1 MTHVFKIA
9 FRYFFS
15 KNEQTVINRINFLS
29 LILIIISSA
38 SLFIVLS
45 AFDGLKTFGLS
56 FSNKFDADYELSPT
70 TGKYLTLSS
79 KKFSEIKNIDEIIEV
94 APQIEEKVFL
104 SFKEKNQVAVL
115 KGVDSTYNKVIPI
128 KDLVLIGDWI
138 DYDTSKTVIGYGIS
152 TKLGLGV
159 YDYSSFLKI
168 SVPQNKT
175 SSILNLNPFKSLPLI
190 VVGLYQINE
199 ELDNKYI
206 FTSISF
212 AKDLLNLKEN
222 QYSNIIIKTN
232 NNENKKQLEKKINLI
247 VGEKIKLTS
256 RLEKNAALYKM
267 LNTENIAVYFI
278 FSLVMIVSL
287 FNLIG
292 SLIMMIL
299 NKKKEMK
306 ILIAMGISNKNLSQI
321 FYLIGL
327 IICFIGGVTGIS
339 LGAFLVFIQKYS
351 SIIYV
356 PGTNL
361 AYPVE
366 FNLKNIITVFLT
378 LIILGSISSLWSIR
392 GVKKISNQAINS

>member
-1 MTHVFKIA
+1 MTYVFKIA

-15 KNEQTVINRINFLS
+15 KNEQTVINKINFLS

-56 FSNKFDADYELSPT
+56 FSNKFDADYELSPVN
-70 TGKYLTLSS
+70 GKYL
-79 KKFSEIKNIDEIIEV
+79 NISHEIIEEINNLEEIIEI

-104 SFKEKNQVAVL
+104 SFKEKNQVAIL
-115 KGVDSTYNKVIPI
+115 KGVDSSYNKVIPI
-128 KDLVLIGDWI
+128 KDLVMIGDWI
-138 DYDTSKTVIGYGIS
+138 DYDNSKTVIGYGIS

-159 YDYSSFLKI
+159 YDYSSFLRI
-168 SVPQNKT
+168 SVPRNNN
-175 SSILNLNPFKSLPLI
+175 SSVLNLNPFKSLPLI
-190 VVGLYQINE
+190 VIGLYQINE
-199 ELDNKYI
+199 ELDSKYI

-212 AKDLLNLKEN
+212 AKNLLGLKEN
-222 QYSNIIIKTN
+222 QYNNLILKTN
-232 NNENKKQLEKKINLI
+232 PNVNKKNLEKKIKLI
-247 VGEKIKLTS
+247 VAEKTKLTS

-287 FNLIG
+287 FNLVG

-299 NKKKEMK
+299 NKKNDMK
-306 ILIAMGISNKNLSQI
+306 ILIAMGVSNKNLTQI
-321 FYLIGL
+321 FYIIGL
-327 IICFIGGVTGIS
+327 IICFVGGVIGLFLGS
-339 LGAFLVFIQKYS
+339 LLVFIQKYL

-361 AYPVE
+361 SYPVE
-366 FNLKNIITVFLT
+366 FNIKNIIIVFST

-392 GVKKISNQAINS
+392 GIKKISNQAINS

>member
-212 AKDLLNLKEN
+212 AKDLLSLKEN
-222 QYSNIIIKTN
+222 QYSNIILKTN
-232 NNENKKQLEKKINLI
+232 NTENKKQLEKKINLI

-306 ILIAMGISNKNLSQI
+306 ILIAMGMSNKNLSQI

-351 SIIYV
+351 SVIYV

-366 FNLKNIITVFLT
+366 FNLKNVITVFLT

-392 GVKKISNQAINS
+392 GVKKISRQAINS

>member
-1 MTHVFKIA
+1 MTYVFKIA

-15 KNEQTVINRINFLS
+15 KNEQTVINKINFLS

-56 FSNKFDADYELSPT
+56 FSNKFDADYELSPLN
-70 TGKYLTLSS
+70 GKYLNLSPEII
-79 KKFSEIKNIDEIIEV
+79 SEINNLEEIVEV

-115 KGVDSTYNKVIPI
+115 KGVDSSYNKVIPI
-128 KDLVLIGDWI
+128 KDLVMIGDWI
-138 DYDTSKTVIGYGIS
+138 DNDNSKTVIGYGIS
-152 TKLGLGV
+152 SKLGLGV

-168 SVPQNKT
+168 SVPRNNN
-175 SSILNLNPFKSLPLI
+175 SSVLNLNPFKSLPLI

-206 FTSISF
+206 FTSLSF
-212 AKDLLNLKEN
+212 AKNLLNLKEN
-222 QYSNIIIKTN
+222 QYTNLIIKTIDN
-232 NNENKKQLEKKINLI
+232 INKKKLEEKINLI
-247 VGEKIKLTS
+247 VEEKTKLTS
-256 RLEKNAALYKM
+256 RLEKNAALFKM

-278 FSLVMIVSL
+278 FSLVMIISL
-287 FNLIG
+287 FNLVG

-306 ILIAMGISNKNLSQI
+306 ILIAMGVSNKNLSQI
-321 FYLIGL
+321 FYFIGL
-327 IICFIGGVTGIS
+327 IICFLGGILGLS
-339 LGAFLVFIQKYS
+339 LGSLLVLIQKYS
-351 SIIYV
+351 SIINV

-361 AYPVE
+361 SYPVE
-366 FNLKNIITVFLT
+366 FNIKNIIVVFLT

-392 GVKKISNQAINS
+392 GIKKISNQAMN

>member
-1 MTHVFKIA
+1 MTYVFKIA

-15 KNEQTVINRINFLS
+15 KNEQTVINKINFLS

-56 FSNKFDADYELSPT
+56 FSNKFDADYELSPLN
-70 TGKYLTLSS
+70 GKYFNLSP
-79 KKFSEIKNIDEIIEV
+79 KIISEINNLEEIIEV

-115 KGVDSTYNKVIPI
+115 KGVDSSYNKVIPI
-128 KDLVLIGDWI
+128 KDLVMIGDWI
-138 DYDTSKTVIGYGIS
+138 DNDNSKTVIGYGIS
-152 TKLGLGV
+152 SKLGLGV

-168 SVPQNKT
+168 SVPRNNN
-175 SSILNLNPFKSLPLI
+175 SSVLNLNPFKSLPLI

-206 FTSISF
+206 FTSLSF
-212 AKDLLNLKEN
+212 AKNLLNLKEN
-222 QYSNIIIKTN
+222 QYTNLIIKTIDN
-232 NNENKKQLEKKINLI
+232 INKKKLEEKINLI
-247 VGEKIKLTS
+247 VEEKTKLTS
-256 RLEKNAALYKM
+256 RLEKNAALFKM

-278 FSLVMIVSL
+278 FSLVMIISL
-287 FNLIG
+287 FNLVG

-306 ILIAMGISNKNLSQI
+306 ILIAMGVSNKNLSQI
-321 FYLIGL
+321 FYFIGL
-327 IICFIGGVTGIS
+327 IICFVGGILGLS
-339 LGAFLVFIQKYS
+339 LGSLLVLIQKYS
-351 SIIYV
+351 SIINV

-361 AYPVE
+361 SYPVE
-366 FNLKNIITVFLT
+366 FNIKNIIVVFLT

-392 GVKKISNQAINS
+392 GIKKISNQAMN

>member
-1 MTHVFKIA
+1 MTYVFKIA

-15 KNEQTVINRINFLS
+15 KNEQTVINKINFLS

-56 FSNKFDADYELSPT
+56 FSNKFDADYELSPLN
-70 TGKYLTLSS
+70 GKYLNLSPEII
-79 KKFSEIKNIDEIIEV
+79 SEINNLEEIIEV

-115 KGVDSTYNKVIPI
+115 KGVDSSYNKVIPI
-128 KDLVLIGDWI
+128 KDLVMIGDWI
-138 DYDTSKTVIGYGIS
+138 DNDNSKTVIGYGIS
-152 TKLGLGV
+152 SKLGLGV

-168 SVPQNKT
+168 SVPRNNN
-175 SSILNLNPFKSLPLI
+175 SSVLNLNPFKSLPLI

-206 FTSISF
+206 FTSLSF
-212 AKDLLNLKEN
+212 AKNLLNLKEN
-222 QYSNIIIKTN
+222 QYTNLIIKTIDN
-232 NNENKKQLEKKINLI
+232 INKKKLEEKINLI
-247 VGEKIKLTS
+247 FEEKTKLTS
-256 RLEKNAALYKM
+256 RLEKNAALFKM

-278 FSLVMIVSL
+278 FSLVMIISL
-287 FNLIG
+287 FNLVG

-306 ILIAMGISNKNLSQI
+306 ILIAMGVSNKNLSQI
-321 FYLIGL
+321 FYFIGL
-327 IICFIGGVTGIS
+327 IICFVGGILGLS
-339 LGAFLVFIQKYS
+339 LGSLLVLIQKYS
-351 SIIYV
+351 SIINV

-361 AYPVE
+361 SYPVE
-366 FNLKNIITVFLT
+366 FNIKNIIVVFLT

-392 GVKKISNQAINS
+392 GIKKISNQAMN

>member
-1 MTHVFKIA
+1 MTYVFKIA

-15 KNEQTVINRINFLS
+15 KNEQTVINKINFLS

-56 FSNKFDADYELSPT
+56 FSNKFDADYELSPLN
-70 TGKYLTLSS
+70 GKYFNLSPEII
-79 KKFSEIKNIDEIIEV
+79 SEINNLEEIIEV

-115 KGVDSTYNKVIPI
+115 KGVDSSYNKVIPI
-128 KDLVLIGDWI
+128 KDLVMIGDWI
-138 DYDTSKTVIGYGIS
+138 DNDNSKTVIGYGIS
-152 TKLGLGV
+152 SKLGLGV

-168 SVPQNKT
+168 SVPRNNN
-175 SSILNLNPFKSLPLI
+175 SSVLNLNPFKSLPLI

-206 FTSISF
+206 FTSLSF
-212 AKDLLNLKEN
+212 AKNLLNLKEN
-222 QYSNIIIKTN
+222 QYTNLIIKTIDN
-232 NNENKKQLEKKINLI
+232 INKKKLEEKINLI
-247 VGEKIKLTS
+247 VEEKTKLTS
-256 RLEKNAALYKM
+256 RLEKNAALFKM

-278 FSLVMIVSL
+278 FSLVMIISL
-287 FNLIG
+287 FNLVG

-306 ILIAMGISNKNLSQI
+306 ILIAMGVSNKNLSQI
-321 FYLIGL
+321 FYFIGL
-327 IICFIGGVTGIS
+327 IICFVGGILGLS
-339 LGAFLVFIQKYS
+339 LGSLLVLIQKYS
-351 SIIYV
+351 SIINV

-361 AYPVE
+361 SYPVE
-366 FNLKNIITVFLT
+366 FNIKNIIVVFLT

-392 GVKKISNQAINS
+392 GIKKISNQAMN

>member
-15 KNEQTVINRINFLS
+15 KNEQTVINRINFFS

-79 KKFSEIKNIDEIIEV
+79 KKISEIKNIDEIIEV

-138 DYDTSKTVIGYGIS
+138 DYHTSKTVIGYGIS

-222 QYSNIIIKTN
+222 QHSNIILKTN
-232 NNENKKQLEKKINLI
+232 NTENKKQLEKKIKLI

-267 LNTENIAVYFI
+267 LNTENIVVYFI

-292 SLIMMIL
+292 SLIMMII

-306 ILIAMGISNKNLSQI
+306 ILIAMGMSNKNLSQI

-351 SIIYV
+351 SLIYV

>member
-1 MTHVFKIA
+1 MTYVFKIA

-15 KNEQTVINRINFLS
+15 KNEQTVINKINFLS

-56 FSNKFDADYELSPT
+56 FSNKFDADYELSPLN
-70 TGKYLTLSS
+70 GKYFNLSP
-79 KKFSEIKNIDEIIEV
+79 KIISEINNLEEIIEV

-115 KGVDSTYNKVIPI
+115 KGVDSSYNKVIPI
-128 KDLVLIGDWI
+128 KDLVMIGDWI
-138 DYDTSKTVIGYGIS
+138 DNDNSKTVIGYGIS
-152 TKLGLGV
+152 SKLGLGV

-168 SVPQNKT
+168 SVPRNNN
-175 SSILNLNPFKSLPLI
+175 SSVLNLNPFKSLPLI

-206 FTSISF
+206 FTSLSF
-212 AKDLLNLKEN
+212 AKNLLNLKEN
-222 QYSNIIIKTN
+222 QYSNLIIKTIDN
-232 NNENKKQLEKKINLI
+232 INKKKLEEKINLI
-247 VGEKIKLTS
+247 VEEKTKLTS
-256 RLEKNAALYKM
+256 RLEKNAALFKM

-278 FSLVMIVSL
+278 FSLVMIISL
-287 FNLIG
+287 FNLVG

-306 ILIAMGISNKNLSQI
+306 ILIAMGVSNKNLSQI
-321 FYLIGL
+321 FYFIGL
-327 IICFIGGVTGIS
+327 IICFVGGILGLS
-339 LGAFLVFIQKYS
+339 LGSLLVLIQKYS
-351 SIIYV
+351 SIINV

-361 AYPVE
+361 SYPVE
-366 FNLKNIITVFLT
+366 FNIKNIIVVFLT

-392 GVKKISNQAINS
+392 GIKKISNQAMN

>member
-1 MTHVFKIA
+1 MTYVFKIA

-15 KNEQTVINRINFLS
+15 KNEQTVINKINFLS

-56 FSNKFDADYELSPT
+56 FSNKFDADYELSPLN
-70 TGKYLTLSS
+70 GKYLNLSPEII
-79 KKFSEIKNIDEIIEV
+79 SEINNLEEIVEV

-115 KGVDSTYNKVIPI
+115 KGVDSSYNKVIPI
-128 KDLVLIGDWI
+128 KDLVMIGDWI
-138 DYDTSKTVIGYGIS
+138 DNDNSKTVIGYGIS
-152 TKLGLGV
+152 SKLGLGV

-168 SVPQNKT
+168 SVPRNNN
-175 SSILNLNPFKSLPLI
+175 SSVLNLNPFKSLPLI

-206 FTSISF
+206 FTSLSF
-212 AKDLLNLKEN
+212 AKNLLNLKEN
-222 QYSNIIIKTN
+222 QYTNLIIKTIDN
-232 NNENKKQLEKKINLI
+232 INKKKLEEKINLI
-247 VGEKIKLTS
+247 VEEKTKLTS
-256 RLEKNAALYKM
+256 RLEKNAALFKM

-278 FSLVMIVSL
+278 FSLVMIISL
-287 FNLIG
+287 FNLVG

-306 ILIAMGISNKNLSQI
+306 ILIAMGVSNKNLSQI
-321 FYLIGL
+321 FYFIGL
-327 IICFIGGVTGIS
+327 IICFVGGIIGLS
-339 LGAFLVFIQKYS
+339 LGSLLVFIQKYS
-351 SIIYV
+351 SIINV

-361 AYPVE
+361 SYPVE
-366 FNLKNIITVFLT
+366 FNIKNIIVVFLT

-392 GVKKISNQAINS
+392 GIKKISNQAMN

>member
-1 MTHVFKIA
+1 MTYVFKIA

-15 KNEQTVINRINFLS
+15 KNEQTVINKINFLS

-56 FSNKFDADYELSPT
+56 FSNKFDADYELSPLN
-70 TGKYLTLSS
+70 GKYLNLLPEII
-79 KKFSEIKNIDEIIEV
+79 SEINNLEEIIEV

-115 KGVDSTYNKVIPI
+115 KGVDSSYNKVIPI
-128 KDLVLIGDWI
+128 KDLVMIGDWI
-138 DYDTSKTVIGYGIS
+138 DNDNSKTVIGYGIS
-152 TKLGLGV
+152 SKLGLGV

-168 SVPQNKT
+168 SVPRNNN
-175 SSILNLNPFKSLPLI
+175 SSVLNLNPFKSLPLI

-206 FTSISF
+206 FTSLSF
-212 AKDLLNLKEN
+212 AKNLLTLKEN
-222 QYSNIIIKTN
+222 QYTNLIIKTIDN
-232 NNENKKQLEKKINLI
+232 INKKKLEEKINLI
-247 VGEKIKLTS
+247 VEEKTKLTS
-256 RLEKNAALYKM
+256 RLEKNAALFKM

-278 FSLVMIVSL
+278 FSLVMIISL
-287 FNLIG
+287 FNLVG

-306 ILIAMGISNKNLSQI
+306 ILIAMGVSNKNLSQI
-321 FYLIGL
+321 FYFIGL
-327 IICFIGGVTGIS
+327 IICFLGGILGLS
-339 LGAFLVFIQKYS
+339 LGSLLVFIQKYS
-351 SIIYV
+351 SIINV

-361 AYPVE
+361 SYPVE
-366 FNLKNIITVFLT
+366 FNIKNIIVVFLT

-392 GVKKISNQAINS
+392 GIKKISNQAMN

>member
-79 KKFSEIKNIDEIIEV
+79 KKISEIKNIDEIIEV

-222 QYSNIIIKTN
+222 QHSNIILKTN
-232 NNENKKQLEKKINLI
+232 NTENKKQLEKKIKLI

-267 LNTENIAVYFI
+267 LNTENIVVYFI

-292 SLIMMIL
+292 SLIMMII

-306 ILIAMGISNKNLSQI
+306 ILIAMGMSNKNLSQI

-351 SIIYV
+351 SLIYV

>member
-1 MTHVFKIA
+1 MTYVFKIA

-15 KNEQTVINRINFLS
+15 KNEQTVINKINFLS

-56 FSNKFDADYELSPT
+56 FSNKFDADYELSPLN
-70 TGKYLTLSS
+70 GKYLNVSPEII
-79 KKFSEIKNIDEIIEV
+79 SEINTLEEIIEV

-115 KGVDSTYNKVIPI
+115 KGVDSSYNKVIPI
-128 KDLVLIGDWI
+128 KDLVMIGDWI
-138 DYDTSKTVIGYGIS
+138 DNDNSKTVIGYGIS
-152 TKLGLGV
+152 SKLGLGV

-168 SVPQNKT
+168 SVPRNNN
-175 SSILNLNPFKSLPLI
+175 SSVLNLNPFKSLPLI

-206 FTSISF
+206 FTSLSF
-212 AKDLLNLKEN
+212 AKNLLNLKEN
-222 QYSNIIIKTN
+222 QYTNLIIKTIDN
-232 NNENKKQLEKKINLI
+232 INKKKLEEKINLI
-247 VGEKIKLTS
+247 VEEKTKLTS
-256 RLEKNAALYKM
+256 RLEKNAALFKM

-278 FSLVMIVSL
+278 FSLVMIISL
-287 FNLIG
+287 FNLVG

-306 ILIAMGISNKNLSQI
+306 ILIAMGVSNKNLSQI
-321 FYLIGL
+321 FYFIGL
-327 IICFIGGVTGIS
+327 IICFVGGIIGLS
-339 LGAFLVFIQKYS
+339 LGSLLVFIQKYS
-351 SIIYV
+351 SIINV

-361 AYPVE
+361 SYPVE
-366 FNLKNIITVFLT
+366 FNIKNIIVVFLT

-392 GVKKISNQAINS
+392 GIKKISNQAMN

>member
-79 KKFSEIKNIDEIIEV
+79 KKISEIKNIDEIIEV

-222 QYSNIIIKTN
+222 QYSNIILKTN
-232 NNENKKQLEKKINLI
+232 NTENKKQLEKKINLI

-306 ILIAMGISNKNLSQI
+306 ILIAMGMSNKNLSQI

-351 SIIYV
+351 SIISV

-366 FNLKNIITVFLT
+366 FSLKNIITVFLT

>member
-1 MTHVFKIA
+1 MTYVFKIA

-15 KNEQTVINRINFLS
+15 KNEQTVINKINFLS

-56 FSNKFDADYELSPT
+56 FSNKFDADYELSPLN
-70 TGKYLTLSS
+70 GKYLNLSPEII
-79 KKFSEIKNIDEIIEV
+79 SEINNLEEIIEV

-115 KGVDSTYNKVIPI
+115 KGVDSSYNKVIPI
-128 KDLVLIGDWI
+128 KDLVMIGDWI
-138 DYDTSKTVIGYGIS
+138 DNDNSKTVIGYGIS
-152 TKLGLGV
+152 SKLGLGV

-168 SVPQNKT
+168 SVPRNNN
-175 SSILNLNPFKSLPLI
+175 SSVLNLNPFKSLPLI

-206 FTSISF
+206 FTSLSF
-212 AKDLLNLKEN
+212 AKNLLNLKEN
-222 QYSNIIIKTN
+222 QYTNLIIKTIDN
-232 NNENKKQLEKKINLI
+232 INKKKLEEKINLI
-247 VGEKIKLTS
+247 VEEKTKLTS
-256 RLEKNAALYKM
+256 RLEKNAALFKM

-278 FSLVMIVSL
+278 FSLVMIISL
-287 FNLIG
+287 FNLVG

-306 ILIAMGISNKNLSQI
+306 ILIAMGVSNKNLSQI
-321 FYLIGL
+321 FYFIGL
-327 IICFIGGVTGIS
+327 IICFVGGIIGLSFGS
-339 LGAFLVFIQKYS
+339 LLVFIQKYS
-351 SIIYV
+351 SIINV

-361 AYPVE
+361 SYPVE
-366 FNLKNIITVFLT
+366 FNIKNIIVVFLT

-392 GVKKISNQAINS
+392 GIKKISNQAMN

>member
-1 MTHVFKIA
+1 MTYVFKIA

-15 KNEQTVINRINFLS
+15 KNEQTVINKINFLS

-56 FSNKFDADYELSPT
+56 FSNKFDADYELSPLN
-70 TGKYLTLSS
+70 GKYLNLSP
-79 KKFSEIKNIDEIIEV
+79 KIISEINNLEEIVEV

-115 KGVDSTYNKVIPI
+115 KGVDSSYNKVIPI
-128 KDLVLIGDWI
+128 KDLVMIGDWI
-138 DYDTSKTVIGYGIS
+138 DNDNSKTVIGYGIS
-152 TKLGLGV
+152 SKLGLGV

-168 SVPQNKT
+168 SVPRNNN
-175 SSILNLNPFKSLPLI
+175 SSVLNLNPFKSLPLI

-206 FTSISF
+206 FTSLSF
-212 AKDLLNLKEN
+212 AKNLLNLKGN
-222 QYSNIIIKTN
+222 QYTNLIIKTIDN
-232 NNENKKQLEKKINLI
+232 INKKKLEEKINLI
-247 VGEKIKLTS
+247 VEEKTKLTS
-256 RLEKNAALYKM
+256 RLEKNAALFKM

-278 FSLVMIVSL
+278 FSLVMIISL
-287 FNLIG
+287 FNLVG

-306 ILIAMGISNKNLSQI
+306 ILIAMGVSNKNLSQI
-321 FYLIGL
+321 FYFIGL
-327 IICFIGGVTGIS
+327 IICFVGGIIGLS
-339 LGAFLVFIQKYS
+339 LGSLLVFIQKYS
-351 SIIYV
+351 SIINV

-361 AYPVE
+361 SYPVE
-366 FNLKNIITVFLT
+366 FNIKNIIVVFLT

-392 GVKKISNQAINS
+392 GIKKISNQAMNL

>member
-1 MTHVFKIA
+1 MTYVFKIA

-15 KNEQTVINRINFLS
+15 KNEQTVINKINFLS

-56 FSNKFDADYELSPT
+56 FSNKFDADYELSPLN
-70 TGKYLTLSS
+70 GKYLNVSPES
-79 KKFSEIKNIDEIIEV
+79 ISEINNLEEIIEV

-115 KGVDSTYNKVIPI
+115 KGVDSSYNKVIPI
-128 KDLVLIGDWI
+128 KDLVMIGDWI
-138 DYDTSKTVIGYGIS
+138 DNDNSKTVIGYGIS
-152 TKLGLGV
+152 SKLGLGV

-168 SVPQNKT
+168 SVPRNNN
-175 SSILNLNPFKSLPLI
+175 SSVLNLNPFKSLPLI
-190 VVGLYQINE
+190 VVGFYQINE

-206 FTSISF
+206 FTSLSF
-212 AKDLLNLKEN
+212 AKNLLNLKEN
-222 QYSNIIIKTN
+222 QYSNLIIKTIDNINKKKLEEKINIIIK
-232 NNENKKQLEKKINLI
+232 EKT
-247 VGEKIKLTS
+247 KLTS

-306 ILIAMGISNKNLSQI
+306 ILIAMGVSNKNLSQI
-321 FYLIGL
+321 FYFIGL
-327 IICFIGGVTGIS
+327 IICFVGGILGLS
-339 LGAFLVFIQKYS
+339 LGSLLVFIQKYS
-351 SIIYV
+351 SIINV

-361 AYPVE
+361 SYPVE
-366 FNLKNIITVFLT
+366 FNIKNIIVVFLT

-392 GVKKISNQAINS
+392 GIKKISNQAMN

>member
-56 FSNKFDADYELSPT
+56 FSNKFDADYELSPIN
-70 TGKYLTLSS
+70 GKYLTLSS
-79 KKFSEIKNIDEIIEV
+79 KKISEIKNIDEVIEI

-115 KGVDSTYNKVIPI
+115 KGVDSSYNNVIPI

-138 DYDTSKTVIGYGIS
+138 NYDTSKTVIGYGIS

-212 AKDLLNLKEN
+212 AKNLLNLKEN
-222 QYSNIIIKTN
+222 QYSNIILKTN
-232 NNENKKQLEKKINLI
+232 NTENKKQLEKKINLI
-247 VGEKIKLTS
+247 VEEKIKLTS

-306 ILIAMGISNKNLSQI
+306 ILIAMGMSNKNLSQI

-366 FNLKNIITVFLT
+366 FNLKNIIIVFLT
-378 LIILGSISSLWSIR
+378 LIILGSISSLWSIQ

>member
-1 MTHVFKIA
+1 MTYVFKIA

-15 KNEQTVINRINFLS
+15 KNEQTVINKINFLS

-56 FSNKFDADYELSPT
+56 FSNKFDADYELSPLN
-70 TGKYLTLSS
+70 GKYLNLLPEII
-79 KKFSEIKNIDEIIEV
+79 SEINNLEEIIEV

-115 KGVDSTYNKVIPI
+115 KGVDSSYNKVIPI
-128 KDLVLIGDWI
+128 KDLVMIGDWI
-138 DYDTSKTVIGYGIS
+138 DNDNSKTVIGYGIS
-152 TKLGLGV
+152 SKLGLGV

-168 SVPQNKT
+168 SVPRNNN
-175 SSILNLNPFKSLPLI
+175 SSVLNLNPFKSLPLI

-206 FTSISF
+206 FTSLSF
-212 AKDLLNLKEN
+212 AKNLLNLKEN
-222 QYSNIIIKTN
+222 QYTNLIIKTIDN
-232 NNENKKQLEKKINLI
+232 INKKKLEEKINLI
-247 VGEKIKLTS
+247 VEEKTKLTS
-256 RLEKNAALYKM
+256 RLEKNAALFKM

-278 FSLVMIVSL
+278 FSLVMIISL
-287 FNLIG
+287 FNLVG

-306 ILIAMGISNKNLSQI
+306 ILIAMGVSNKNLSQI
-321 FYLIGL
+321 FYFIGL
-327 IICFIGGVTGIS
+327 IICFVGGILGLS
-339 LGAFLVFIQKYS
+339 LGSLLVLIQKYS
-351 SIIYV
+351 SIINV

-361 AYPVE
+361 SYPVE
-366 FNLKNIITVFLT
+366 FNIKNIIVVFLT

-392 GVKKISNQAINS
+392 GIKKISNQAMN

>member
-15 KNEQTVINRINFLS
+15 KNEQTVINRINFFS

-79 KKFSEIKNIDEIIEV
+79 KKISEIKNIDEIIEV

-222 QYSNIIIKTN
+222 QYLIL
-232 NNENKKQLEKKINLI
+232 QL
-247 VGEKIKLTS
+247 
-256 RLEKNAALYKM
+256 M
-267 LNTENIAVYFI
+267 L
-278 FSLVMIVSL
+278 L
-287 FNLIG
+287 
-292 SLIMMIL
+292 
-299 NKKKEMK
+299 
-306 ILIAMGISNKNLSQI
+306 
-321 FYLIGL
+321 
-327 IICFIGGVTGIS
+327 
-339 LGAFLVFIQKYS
+339 
-351 SIIYV
+351 
-356 PGTNL
+356 
-361 AYPVE
+361 
-366 FNLKNIITVFLT
+366 
-378 LIILGSISSLWSIR
+378 
-392 GVKKISNQAINS
+392 

>member
-38 SLFIVLS
+38 SLFLVLS

-56 FSNKFDADYELSPT
+56 FSNKFDADYELSPIN
-70 TGKYLTLSS
+70 GKYLTLSS
-79 KKFSEIKNIDEIIEV
+79 KKISEIKNIDEVIEI

-175 SSILNLNPFKSLPLI
+175 SSVLNLNPFKSLPLI

-222 QYSNIIIKTN
+222 QCSNIILKTN
-232 NNENKKQLEKKINLI
+232 NTENKKQLEKKINLI

-306 ILIAMGISNKNLSQI
+306 ILIAMGMSNKNLSQI

-366 FNLKNIITVFLT
+366 FNLKNVIIVFLT

-392 GVKKISNQAINS
+392 GVKNLSNQAINS

>member
-1 MTHVFKIA
+1 MTYVFKIA

-15 KNEQTVINRINFLS
+15 KNEQTVINKINFLS

-56 FSNKFDADYELSPT
+56 FSNKFDADYELSPLN
-70 TGKYLTLSS
+70 GKYLNLSPEII
-79 KKFSEIKNIDEIIEV
+79 SEINNLEEIVEV

-115 KGVDSTYNKVIPI
+115 KGVDSSYNKVIPI
-128 KDLVLIGDWI
+128 KDLVMIGDWI
-138 DYDTSKTVIGYGIS
+138 DNDNSKTVIGYGIS
-152 TKLGLGV
+152 SKLGLGV

-168 SVPQNKT
+168 SVPRNNN
-175 SSILNLNPFKSLPLI
+175 SSVLNLNPFKSLPLI

-206 FTSISF
+206 FTSLSF
-212 AKDLLNLKEN
+212 AKNLLNLKEN
-222 QYSNIIIKTN
+222 QYTNLIIKTIDN
-232 NNENKKQLEKKINLI
+232 INKKKLEEKINLI
-247 VGEKIKLTS
+247 VEEKTKLTS
-256 RLEKNAALYKM
+256 RLEKNAALFKM

-278 FSLVMIVSL
+278 FSLVMIISL
-287 FNLIG
+287 FNLVG

-306 ILIAMGISNKNLSQI
+306 ILIAMGVSNKNLSQI
-321 FYLIGL
+321 FYFIGL
-327 IICFIGGVTGIS
+327 IICFVGGILGLS
-339 LGAFLVFIQKYS
+339 LGSLLVLIQKYS
-351 SIIYV
+351 SIINV

-361 AYPVE
+361 SYPVE
-366 FNLKNIITVFLT
+366 FNIKNIIVVFLT

-392 GVKKISNQAINS
+392 GIKKISNQAMN

>member
-15 KNEQTVINRINFLS
+15 KNEQTVINRINFFS

-79 KKFSEIKNIDEIIEV
+79 KKISEIKNIDEIIEV

-222 QYSNIIIKTN
+222 QHSNIILKTN
-232 NNENKKQLEKKINLI
+232 NTENKKQLEKKIKLI

-267 LNTENIAVYFI
+267 LNTENIVVYFI

-292 SLIMMIL
+292 SLIMMII

-306 ILIAMGISNKNLSQI
+306 ILIAMGMSNKNLSQI

-351 SIIYV
+351 SLIYV

>member
-1 MTHVFKIA
+1 MTYVFKIA

-15 KNEQTVINRINFLS
+15 KNEQTVINKINFLS

-56 FSNKFDADYELSPT
+56 FSNKFDADYELSPLN
-70 TGKYLTLSS
+70 GKYLNLSPEII
-79 KKFSEIKNIDEIIEV
+79 SEINNLEEIVEV

-115 KGVDSTYNKVIPI
+115 KGVDSSYNKVIPI
-128 KDLVLIGDWI
+128 KDLVMIGDWI
-138 DYDTSKTVIGYGIS
+138 DNDNSKTVIGYGIS
-152 TKLGLGV
+152 SKLGLGV

-168 SVPQNKT
+168 SVPRNNN
-175 SSILNLNPFKSLPLI
+175 SSVLNLNPFKSLPLI

-206 FTSISF
+206 FTSLSF
-212 AKDLLNLKEN
+212 AKNLLNLKEN
-222 QYSNIIIKTN
+222 QYTNLIIKTIDN
-232 NNENKKQLEKKINLI
+232 INKKKLEEKINLI
-247 VGEKIKLTS
+247 VEEKTKLTS
-256 RLEKNAALYKM
+256 RLEKNAALFKM

-278 FSLVMIVSL
+278 FSLVMIISL
-287 FNLIG
+287 FNLVG

-306 ILIAMGISNKNLSQI
+306 ILIAMGVSNKNLSQI
-321 FYLIGL
+321 FYFIGL
-327 IICFIGGVTGIS
+327 IICFLGGILGLS
-339 LGAFLVFIQKYS
+339 LGSLLVFIQKYS
-351 SIIYV
+351 SIINV

-361 AYPVE
+361 SYPVE
-366 FNLKNIITVFLT
+366 FNIKNIIVVFLT

-392 GVKKISNQAINS
+392 GIKKISNQAMN

>member
-15 KNEQTVINRINFLS
+15 KNEQTVINRINFFS

-79 KKFSEIKNIDEIIEV
+79 KKISEIKNIDEIIEV

-222 QYSNIIIKTN
+222 QYSNIILKTN
-232 NNENKKQLEKKINLI
+232 NTENKKQLEKKINLI

-267 LNTENIAVYFI
+267 LNTENIVVYFI

-292 SLIMMIL
+292 SLIMMII

-306 ILIAMGISNKNLSQI
+306 ILIAMGMSNKNLSQI

-351 SIIYV
+351 SLIYV

>member
-15 KNEQTVINRINFLS
+15 KNEQTVINKINFLS

-56 FSNKFDADYELSPT
+56 FSNKFDADYELSPLN
-70 TGKYLTLSS
+70 GKYLNVSPES
-79 KKFSEIKNIDEIIEV
+79 ISEINNLEEIIEV

-115 KGVDSTYNKVIPI
+115 KGVDSSYNKVIPI
-128 KDLVLIGDWI
+128 KDLVMIGDWI
-138 DYDTSKTVIGYGIS
+138 DNDNSKTVIGYGIS
-152 TKLGLGV
+152 SKLGLGV

-168 SVPQNKT
+168 SVPRNNN
-175 SSILNLNPFKSLPLI
+175 SSVLNLNPFKSLPLI

-206 FTSISF
+206 FTSLSF
-212 AKDLLNLKEN
+212 AKNLLNLKEN
-222 QYSNIIIKTN
+222 QYTNLIIKTIDN
-232 NNENKKQLEKKINLI
+232 INKKKLEEKINLI
-247 VGEKIKLTS
+247 VEEKTKLTS
-256 RLEKNAALYKM
+256 RLEKNAALFKM

-278 FSLVMIVSL
+278 FSLVMIISL
-287 FNLIG
+287 FNLVG

-306 ILIAMGISNKNLSQI
+306 ILIAMGVSNKNLSQI
-321 FYLIGL
+321 FYFIGL
-327 IICFIGGVTGIS
+327 IICFVGGILGLS
-339 LGAFLVFIQKYS
+339 LGSLLVLIQKYS
-351 SIIYV
+351 SIINV

-361 AYPVE
+361 SYPVE
-366 FNLKNIITVFLT
+366 FNIKNIIVVFLT

-392 GVKKISNQAINS
+392 GIKKISNQAMN

>member
-1 MTHVFKIA
+1 MTYVFKIA

-15 KNEQTVINRINFLS
+15 KNEQTVINKINFLS

-56 FSNKFDADYELSPT
+56 FSNKFDADYELSPLN
-70 TGKYLTLSS
+70 GKYLNLSP
-79 KKFSEIKNIDEIIEV
+79 KIISEINNLEEIVEV

-115 KGVDSTYNKVIPI
+115 KGVDSSYNKVIPI
-128 KDLVLIGDWI
+128 KDLVMIGDWI
-138 DYDTSKTVIGYGIS
+138 DNDNSKTVIGYGIS
-152 TKLGLGV
+152 SKLGLGV

-168 SVPQNKT
+168 SVPRNNN
-175 SSILNLNPFKSLPLI
+175 SSVLNLNPFKSLPLI

-206 FTSISF
+206 FTSLSF
-212 AKDLLNLKEN
+212 AKNLLNLKEN
-222 QYSNIIIKTN
+222 QYTNLIIKTIDN
-232 NNENKKQLEKKINLI
+232 INKKKLEEKINLI
-247 VGEKIKLTS
+247 VEEKTKLTS
-256 RLEKNAALYKM
+256 RLEKNAALFKM

-278 FSLVMIVSL
+278 FSLVMIISL
-287 FNLIG
+287 FNLVG

-306 ILIAMGISNKNLSQI
+306 ILIAMGVSNKNLSQI
-321 FYLIGL
+321 FYFIGL
-327 IICFIGGVTGIS
+327 IICFLGGILGLS
-339 LGAFLVFIQKYS
+339 LGSLLVFIQKYS
-351 SIIYV
+351 SIINV

-361 AYPVE
+361 SYPVE
-366 FNLKNIITVFLT
+366 FNIKNIIVVFLT

-392 GVKKISNQAINS
+392 GIKKISNQAMN

>member
-79 KKFSEIKNIDEIIEV
+79 KKISEIKNIDEIIEV

-115 KGVDSTYNKVIPI
+115 KGVDSSYNKVIPI

-222 QYSNIIIKTN
+222 QYSNIILKTN
-232 NNENKKQLEKKINLI
+232 NTENKKQLEKKINLI

-306 ILIAMGISNKNLSQI
+306 ILIAMGMSNKNLSQI

-351 SIIYV
+351 SVIYV

-366 FNLKNIITVFLT
+366 FNLKNVITVFLT

-392 GVKKISNQAINS
+392 GVKKISRQAINS

>member
-1 MTHVFKIA
+1 MTYVFKIA

-15 KNEQTVINRINFLS
+15 KNEQTVINKINFLS

-56 FSNKFDADYELSPT
+56 FSNKFDADYELSPLN
-70 TGKYLTLSS
+70 GKYLNLSPEII
-79 KKFSEIKNIDEIIEV
+79 SEINNLEEIIEV

-115 KGVDSTYNKVIPI
+115 KGVDSSYNKVIPI
-128 KDLVLIGDWI
+128 KDLVMIGDWI
-138 DYDTSKTVIGYGIS
+138 DNDNSKTVIGYGIS
-152 TKLGLGV
+152 SKLGLGV

-168 SVPQNKT
+168 SVPRNNN
-175 SSILNLNPFKSLPLI
+175 SSVLNLNPFKSLPLI

-206 FTSISF
+206 FTSLSF
-212 AKDLLNLKEN
+212 AKNLLNLKEN
-222 QYSNIIIKTN
+222 QYTNLIIKTIDN
-232 NNENKKQLEKKINLI
+232 INKKKLEEKINLI
-247 VGEKIKLTS
+247 VEEKTKLTS
-256 RLEKNAALYKM
+256 RLEKNAALFKM

-278 FSLVMIVSL
+278 FSLVMIISL
-287 FNLIG
+287 FNLVG

-306 ILIAMGISNKNLSQI
+306 ILIAMGVSNKNLSQI
-321 FYLIGL
+321 FYFIGL
-327 IICFIGGVTGIS
+327 IICFVGGLLGLS
-339 LGAFLVFIQKYS
+339 LGSLLVLIQKYS
-351 SIIYV
+351 SIINV

-361 AYPVE
+361 SYPVE
-366 FNLKNIITVFLT
+366 FNIKNIIVVFLT

-392 GVKKISNQAINS
+392 GIKKISNQAMN

>member
-79 KKFSEIKNIDEIIEV
+79 KKISEIKNIDEIIEV

-222 QYSNIIIKTN
+222 QYSNIILKTN
-232 NNENKKQLEKKINLI
+232 NTENKKQLEKKIKLI

-267 LNTENIAVYFI
+267 LNTENIVVYFI

-292 SLIMMIL
+292 SLIMMII

-306 ILIAMGISNKNLSQI
+306 ILIAMGMSNKNLSQI

-351 SIIYV
+351 SLIYV

>member
-1 MTHVFKIA
+1 MIFKIA

-15 KNEQTVINRINFLS
+15 KNEQTVINKINFLS

-56 FSNKFDADYELSPT
+56 FSNKFDADYELSPLN
-70 TGKYLTLSS
+70 GKYLNLSPEII
-79 KKFSEIKNIDEIIEV
+79 SEINNLEEIVEV

-115 KGVDSTYNKVIPI
+115 KGVDSSYNKVIPI
-128 KDLVLIGDWI
+128 KDLVMIGDWI
-138 DYDTSKTVIGYGIS
+138 DNDNSKTVIGYGIS
-152 TKLGLGV
+152 SKLGLGV

-168 SVPQNKT
+168 SVPRSNN
-175 SSILNLNPFKSLPLI
+175 SSVLNPNPFKSLPLI

-206 FTSISF
+206 FTSLSF
-212 AKDLLNLKEN
+212 AKNLLNLKEN
-222 QYSNIIIKTN
+222 QYTNLIIKTIDN
-232 NNENKKQLEKKINLI
+232 INKKKLEEKINLI
-247 VGEKIKLTS
+247 VEEKTKLTS
-256 RLEKNAALYKM
+256 RLEKNAALFKM

-278 FSLVMIVSL
+278 FSLVMIISL
-287 FNLIG
+287 FNLVG

-306 ILIAMGISNKNLSQI
+306 ILIAMGVSNKNLSQI
-321 FYLIGL
+321 FYFIGL
-327 IICFIGGVTGIS
+327 IICFVGGIIGLS
-339 LGAFLVFIQKYS
+339 LGSLLVFIQKYS
-351 SIIYV
+351 SIINV

-361 AYPVE
+361 SYPVE
-366 FNLKNIITVFLT
+366 FNIKNIIVVFLT

-392 GVKKISNQAINS
+392 GIKKISNQAMN

>member
-15 KNEQTVINRINFLS
+15 KNEQTVINRINFFS

-70 TGKYLTLSS
+70 TGKYLTISS
-79 KKFSEIKNIDEIIEV
+79 KKISEIKNIDEIIEV
-94 APQIEEKVFL
+94 APKIEEKVFL

-222 QYSNIIIKTN
+222 QHSNIILKTN
-232 NNENKKQLEKKINLI
+232 NTENKKQLEKKIKLI

-267 LNTENIAVYFI
+267 LNTENIVVYFI

-292 SLIMMIL
+292 SLIMMII

-306 ILIAMGISNKNLSQI
+306 ILIAMGMSNKNLSQI

-351 SIIYV
+351 SLIYV

>member
-70 TGKYLTLSS
+70 TGKYLILSS
-79 KKFSEIKNIDEIIEV
+79 KKISEIKNIDEIIEV

-222 QYSNIIIKTN
+222 QYSNIILKTN
-232 NNENKKQLEKKINLI
+232 NTENKKQLEKKINLI

-267 LNTENIAVYFI
+267 LNTENIVVYFI

-292 SLIMMIL
+292 SLIMMII

-351 SIIYV
+351 SLIYV

>member
-1 MTHVFKIA
+1 MTYVFKIA

-15 KNEQTVINRINFLS
+15 KNEQTVINKINFLS

-56 FSNKFDADYELSPT
+56 FSNKFDADYELSPLNS
-70 TGKYLTLSS
+70 KYLNLSPEII
-79 KKFSEIKNIDEIIEV
+79 SEINNLEEIVEV

-115 KGVDSTYNKVIPI
+115 KGVDSSYNKVIPI
-128 KDLVLIGDWI
+128 KDLVMIGDWI
-138 DYDTSKTVIGYGIS
+138 DNDNSKTVIGYGIS
-152 TKLGLGV
+152 SKLGLGV

-168 SVPQNKT
+168 SVPRNNN
-175 SSILNLNPFKSLPLI
+175 SSVLNLNPFKSLPLI

-206 FTSISF
+206 FTSLSF
-212 AKDLLNLKEN
+212 AKNLLTLKEN
-222 QYSNIIIKTN
+222 QYTNLIIKTIDN
-232 NNENKKQLEKKINLI
+232 INKKKLEEKINLI
-247 VGEKIKLTS
+247 VEEKTKLTS
-256 RLEKNAALYKM
+256 RLEKNAALFKM

-278 FSLVMIVSL
+278 FSLVMIISL
-287 FNLIG
+287 FNLVG

-306 ILIAMGISNKNLSQI
+306 ILIAMGVSNKNLSQI
-321 FYLIGL
+321 FYFIGL
-327 IICFIGGVTGIS
+327 IICFVGGILGLS
-339 LGAFLVFIQKYS
+339 LGSLLVLIQKYS
-351 SIIYV
+351 SIINV

-361 AYPVE
+361 SYPVE
-366 FNLKNIITVFLT
+366 FNIKNIIVVFLT

-392 GVKKISNQAINS
+392 GIKKISNQAMN

>member
-1 MTHVFKIA
+1 MTYVFKIA

-15 KNEQTVINRINFLS
+15 KNEQTVINKINFLS

-56 FSNKFDADYELSPT
+56 FSNKFDADYELSPLNA
-70 TGKYLTLSS
+70 KYLNLSP
-79 KKFSEIKNIDEIIEV
+79 KIISEINNIEEIIEV

-115 KGVDSTYNKVIPI
+115 KGVDSSYNKVIPI
-128 KDLVLIGDWI
+128 KDLVMIGDWI
-138 DYDTSKTVIGYGIS
+138 DNDNSKTVIGYGIS
-152 TKLGLGV
+152 SKLGLGV

-168 SVPQNKT
+168 SVPRNNN
-175 SSILNLNPFKSLPLI
+175 SSVLNLNPFKSLPLI

-206 FTSISF
+206 FTSLSF
-212 AKDLLNLKEN
+212 AKNLLTLKEN
-222 QYSNIIIKTN
+222 QYTNLIIKTIDN
-232 NNENKKQLEKKINLI
+232 INKKKLEEKINLI
-247 VGEKIKLTS
+247 VEEKTKLTS
-256 RLEKNAALYKM
+256 RLEKNAALFKM

-278 FSLVMIVSL
+278 FSLVMIISL
-287 FNLIG
+287 FNLVG

-306 ILIAMGISNKNLSQI
+306 ILIAMGVSNKNLSQI
-321 FYLIGL
+321 FYFIGL
-327 IICFIGGVTGIS
+327 IICFVGGIIGLS
-339 LGAFLVFIQKYS
+339 LGSLLVFIQKYS
-351 SIIYV
+351 SIINV

-361 AYPVE
+361 SYPVE
-366 FNLKNIITVFLT
+366 FNIKNIIVVFLT

-392 GVKKISNQAINS
+392 GIKKISNQAMN

>member
-1 MTHVFKIA
+1 MTYVFKIA

-15 KNEQTVINRINFLS
+15 KNEQTVINKINFLS

-56 FSNKFDADYELSPT
+56 FSNKFDADYELSPLN
-70 TGKYLTLSS
+70 GKYLNLLPEII
-79 KKFSEIKNIDEIIEV
+79 SEINNLEEIIEV

-115 KGVDSTYNKVIPI
+115 KGVDSSYNKVIPI
-128 KDLVLIGDWI
+128 KDLVMIGDWI
-138 DYDTSKTVIGYGIS
+138 DNDNSKTVIGYGIS
-152 TKLGLGV
+152 SKLGLGV

-168 SVPQNKT
+168 SVPRNNN
-175 SSILNLNPFKSLPLI
+175 SSVLNLNPFKSLPLI

-206 FTSISF
+206 FTSLSF
-212 AKDLLNLKEN
+212 AKNLLNLKEN
-222 QYSNIIIKTN
+222 QYTNLIIKTSDN
-232 NNENKKQLEKKINLI
+232 INKKKLEEKINLI
-247 VGEKIKLTS
+247 VEEKTKLTS
-256 RLEKNAALYKM
+256 RLEKNAALFKM

-278 FSLVMIVSL
+278 FSLVMIISL
-287 FNLIG
+287 FNLVG

-306 ILIAMGISNKNLSQI
+306 ILIAMGVSNKNLSQI
-321 FYLIGL
+321 FYFIGL
-327 IICFIGGVTGIS
+327 IICFLGGILGLS
-339 LGAFLVFIQKYS
+339 LGSLLVFIQKYS
-351 SIIYV
+351 SIINV

-361 AYPVE
+361 SYPVE
-366 FNLKNIITVFLT
+366 FNIKNIIVVFLT

-392 GVKKISNQAINS
+392 GIKKISNQAMN

>member
-1 MTHVFKIA
+1 MTYVFKIA

-15 KNEQTVINRINFLS
+15 KNEQTVINKINFLS

-56 FSNKFDADYELSPT
+56 FSNKFDADYELSPLN
-70 TGKYLTLSS
+70 GKYLNLSPEII
-79 KKFSEIKNIDEIIEV
+79 SEINNLEEIIEV

-115 KGVDSTYNKVIPI
+115 KGVDSSYNKVIPI
-128 KDLVLIGDWI
+128 KDLVMIGDWI
-138 DYDTSKTVIGYGIS
+138 DNDNSKTVIGYGIS
-152 TKLGLGV
+152 SKLGLGV

-168 SVPQNKT
+168 SVPRNNN
-175 SSILNLNPFKSLPLI
+175 SSVLNLNPFKSLPLI

-206 FTSISF
+206 FTSLSF
-212 AKDLLNLKEN
+212 AKNLLNLKEN
-222 QYSNIIIKTN
+222 QYTNLIIKTIDN
-232 NNENKKQLEKKINLI
+232 INKKKLEEKINLI
-247 VGEKIKLTS
+247 VEEKTKLTS
-256 RLEKNAALYKM
+256 RLEKNAALFKM

-278 FSLVMIVSL
+278 FSLVMIISL
-287 FNLIG
+287 FNLVG

-306 ILIAMGISNKNLSQI
+306 ILIAMGVSNKNLSQI
-321 FYLIGL
+321 FYFIGL
-327 IICFIGGVTGIS
+327 IICFVGGILGLS
-339 LGAFLVFIQKYS
+339 LGSLLVLIQKYS
-351 SIIYV
+351 SIINV

-361 AYPVE
+361 SYPVE
-366 FNLKNIITVFLT
+366 FNIKNIIVVFLT

-392 GVKKISNQAINS
+392 GIKKISNQAMN

>member
-1 MTHVFKIA
+1 MTYVFKIA

-15 KNEQTVINRINFLS
+15 KNEQTVINKINFLS

-56 FSNKFDADYELSPT
+56 FSNKFDADYELSPLN
-70 TGKYLTLSS
+70 GKYLNLSP
-79 KKFSEIKNIDEIIEV
+79 KIISEINNLEEIIEV

-115 KGVDSTYNKVIPI
+115 KGVDSSYNKVIPI
-128 KDLVLIGDWI
+128 KDLVMIGDWI
-138 DYDTSKTVIGYGIS
+138 DNDNSKTVIGYGIS
-152 TKLGLGV
+152 SKLGLGV

-168 SVPQNKT
+168 SVPRNNN
-175 SSILNLNPFKSLPLI
+175 SSVLNLNPFKSLPLI

-206 FTSISF
+206 FTSLSF
-212 AKDLLNLKEN
+212 AKNLLNLKEN
-222 QYSNIIIKTN
+222 QYTNLIIKTIDN
-232 NNENKKQLEKKINLI
+232 INKKKLEEKINLI
-247 VGEKIKLTS
+247 VEEKTKLTS
-256 RLEKNAALYKM
+256 RLEKNAALFKM

-278 FSLVMIVSL
+278 FSLVMIISL
-287 FNLIG
+287 FNLVG

-306 ILIAMGISNKNLSQI
+306 ILIAMGVSNKNLSQI
-321 FYLIGL
+321 FYFIGL
-327 IICFIGGVTGIS
+327 IICFLGGILGLS
-339 LGAFLVFIQKYS
+339 LGSLLVFIQKYS
-351 SIIYV
+351 SIINV

-361 AYPVE
+361 SYPVE
-366 FNLKNIITVFLT
+366 FNIKNIIVVFLT

-392 GVKKISNQAINS
+392 GIKKISNQAMN

>member
-1 MTHVFKIA
+1 MTYVFKIA

-15 KNEQTVINRINFLS
+15 KNEQTVINKINFLS

-56 FSNKFDADYELSPT
+56 FSNKFDADYELSPLN
-70 TGKYLTLSS
+70 GKYLKVSPEII
-79 KKFSEIKNIDEIIEV
+79 SEINNLEEIVEV

-115 KGVDSTYNKVIPI
+115 KGVDSSYNKVIPI
-128 KDLVLIGDWI
+128 KDLVMIGDWI
-138 DYDTSKTVIGYGIS
+138 DNDNSKTVIGYGIS
-152 TKLGLGV
+152 SKLGLGV

-168 SVPQNKT
+168 SVPRNNN
-175 SSILNLNPFKSLPLI
+175 SSVLNLNPFKSLPLI

-206 FTSISF
+206 FTSLSF
-212 AKDLLNLKEN
+212 AKNLLSLKEN
-222 QYSNIIIKTN
+222 QYTNLIIKTIDN
-232 NNENKKQLEKKINLI
+232 INKKKLEEKINLI
-247 VGEKIKLTS
+247 VEEKTKLTS
-256 RLEKNAALYKM
+256 RLEKNAALFKM

-278 FSLVMIVSL
+278 FSLVMIISL
-287 FNLIG
+287 FNLVG

-306 ILIAMGISNKNLSQI
+306 ILIAMGVSNKNLSQI
-321 FYLIGL
+321 FYFIGL
-327 IICFIGGVTGIS
+327 IICFVGGIIGLS
-339 LGAFLVFIQKYS
+339 LGSLLVFIQKYS
-351 SIIYV
+351 SIINV

-361 AYPVE
+361 SYPVE
-366 FNLKNIITVFLT
+366 FNIKNIIVVFLT

-392 GVKKISNQAINS
+392 GIKKISNQAMN